1 MLKMGSFSR
10 LASMNVVVQAFGT
23 ALAVLLQLLLARLLG
38 PHEFGYFAYAV
49 NWALLLATVSN
60 VGMDSASMRFVA
72 AFRMAGDDVRLR
84 AFLHLATRVVLTG
97 VAAAALAA
105 AASAW
110 MTGEPAR
117 LARWLLYPVPVVL
130 MALLAFSVLFQ
141 SQLLGAERSLSAL
154 GPDKIARPLVTV
166 VLVAIAVYAW
176 PGALDAFAA
185 LVATTLAAAVSLFLL
200 FVVRRALL
208 GPVEDPAP
216 ATTEVESRDWLFAA
230 LAVYLVGLS
239 QLVLTRGG
247 VVAVGLLMGAT
258 DAGLFS
264 VVVILAGLVFFVL
277 GAANG
282 AIAPRISSL
291 YEAGERA
298 GLHAMAVHYTWLF
311 MILAVPVALVL
322 VIFARPILAL
332 FGPAFLTAVPALQVM
347 VLGQLIMV
355 MGGPVGGL
363 LTMTRHQR
371 PAAVAV
377 AVLALLY
384 VGLNVLWIPAH
395 GLTGAAWSLTVVI
408 VLRTVWLTALVW
420 WYLRITP
427 PLLMPLVWLHRRR
440 A

>member
-1 MLKMGSFSR
+1 MLKTGSFSR
-10 LASMNVVVQAFGT
+10 LASMNVVVQAFGA
-23 ALAVLLQLLLARLLG
+23 ALAVVLQLLLARWMG

-49 NWALLLATVSN
+49 NWALLLATVAN
-60 VGMDSASMRFVA
+60 VGMDAASIRFVA
-72 AFRMAGDDVRLR
+72 AFRTAADDVRLG
-84 AFLHLATRVVLTG
+84 AFLRFATRVVLTG
-97 VAAAALAA
+97 VTAAAAAA
-105 AASAW
+105 AAAAW
-110 MTGEPAR
+110 TTSEPAR

-130 MALLAFSVLFQ
+130 MALLAFSVLLQ

-166 VLVAIAVYAW
+166 FLVAMAVYAW

-185 LVATTLAAAVSLFLL
+185 LVATTLAAAVSLLFL
-200 FVVRRALL
+200 FVVRRAVL
-208 GPVEDPAP
+208 GQAEYPVP
-216 ATTEVESRDWLFAA
+216 ATTEMETRDWFFAA
-230 LAVYLVGLS
+230 WAVYLVGLS

-247 VVAVGLLMGAT
+247 VVIVGLLMGAT

-264 VVVILAGLVFFVL
+264 VIAVLAGLVFFVL

-311 MILAVPVALVL
+311 IILAVPVALIL
-322 VIFARPILAL
+322 MILANPILAL
-332 FGPAFLTAVPALQVM
+332 FGPAFITAVPALQVM

-377 AVLALLY
+377 TVLALLY
-384 VGLNVLWIPAH
+384 VGLNVLWVPAH
-395 GLTGAAWSLTVVI
+395 GLMGAAWSLTVVI
-408 VLRTVWLTALVW
+408 VLRTLWLTALVW

-427 PLLMPLVWLHRRR
+427 PLLMPFIWFHRSK